1 MQMIRQWMYDDRRS
15 NEFINGMHYF
25 ICVVDAN
32 KQNGFMSYPCDVCQN
47 KKDSSNSSILHIHL
61 IRSGFMSSY
70 NGWTKHGERAVIME
84 DNEEEEGD
92 DNYPKFSEYGGTSMG
107 EDEEEAPGEPADDL
121 G

>member
-1 MQMIRQWMYDDRRS
+1 
-15 NEFINGMHYF
+15 
-25 ICVVDAN
+25 
-32 KQNGFMSYPCDVCQN
+32 
-47 KKDSSNSSILHIHL
+47 
-61 IRSGFMSSY
+61 MSSY

-92 DNYPKFSEYGGTSMG
+92 DNYPEFSEYGGTSMG